1 MYNVVGLLAHMT
13 CYGDLMPH
21 DMWSRVYE
29 TVRCPSV
36 RLSVPS
42 IDRCS
47 SVRRFAA
54 GRPAGGRYRLT
65 AAGARL
71 QRRGRSTAHSNAAVG
86 SKREQCHVYSRRR
99 RLNTV
104 DLHSYMLSTV
114 TEQFSVVCVHSKRI
128 TKYQYVQR
136 GRPAYTRDVLSTASI
151 VCGAGSMKRYGVSP
165 SVPAWAYGSKFAW
178 LVGWSRV

>member
-1 MYNVVGLLAHMT
+1 
-13 CYGDLMPH
+13 
-21 DMWSRVYE
+21 MWSRVYE

-65 AAGARL
+65 AAGAQL
-71 QRRGRSTAHSNAAVG
+71 QRRGRSTAHSNAAVA

-136 GRPAYTRDVLSTASI
+136 GRPVYTRDVLRHCQHSMWSRVYETVRCQS
-151 VCGAGSMKRYGVSP
+151 VCPSMGLRQQIR
-165 SVPAWAYGSKFAW
+165 
-178 LVGWSRV
+178 LVGWLE